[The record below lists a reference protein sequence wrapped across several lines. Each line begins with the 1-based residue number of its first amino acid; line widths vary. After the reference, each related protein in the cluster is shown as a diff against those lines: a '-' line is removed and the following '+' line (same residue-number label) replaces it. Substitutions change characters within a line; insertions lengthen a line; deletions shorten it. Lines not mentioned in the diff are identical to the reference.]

1 MQKTL
6 RTNYILP
13 LIVLSQFAGTSLWF
27 AGNAILPDIQREL
40 QISTDAGNITSAV
53 QFGFILGTLVFAI
66 LAIADRFAPSKV
78 FFLSALMAATAN
90 AGVGW
95 WARDIESLMTLR
107 FLTGFF
113 LAGVYPVGMKIAA
126 DWYQQGLGK
135 ALGYL
140 LGALVLG
147 TAFPH
152 LLKGGNWHLPWKD
165 IIYITSSVAVAGGLL
180 VLLFIPPGPYR
191 KKGTVFHPRAL
202 AHIFNSRDFRSA
214 AGGYFGH
221 MWELYAFWAFVP
233 TLIQLQQQ
241 HARESY
247 NIPLWSFAII
257 AVGCLGCVVGGY
269 ISRKYGSAIV
279 AFYALLVSGIC
290 CALCW
295 AFVQAGSWI
304 FLPFMMIWGI
314 TVIADS
320 PQYSALVAS
329 TAPAENKGTALTFV
343 NCIGFAITIAS
354 IQCLNYLFHQF
365 PYGTTFLILVI
376 GPVAGLTALYR
387 LVAMR
392 RNKRQVSVQ
401 P

>member
-1 MQKTL
+1 MVQTKK
-6 RTNYILP
+6 YILP
-13 LIVLSQFAGTSLWF
+13 VIVFSQFAGTSLWF
-27 AGNAILPDIQREL
+27 AGNAILPDIQHEL
-40 QISTDAGNITSAV
+40 QINTDAGNITSAV
-53 QFGFILGTLVFAI
+53 QLGFIFGTLVFAV

-78 FFLSALMAATAN
+78 FFACAIIAALAN
-90 AGVGW
+90 LGVEW
-95 WARDIESLMTLR
+95 WAKDVYSLMTLR

-113 LAGVYPVGMKIAA
+113 LAGVYPVGMKISA

-152 LLKGGNWHLPWKD
+152 LLKGSAYHLPWRN
-165 IIYITSSVAVAGGLL
+165 IIYITSAVAIVGGLL
-180 VLLFIPPGPYR
+180 VLLLVPVGPYR
-191 KKGTVFHPRAL
+191 KKGAKFHPRAL
-202 AHIFNSRDFRSA
+202 AHVFKSKDFRSA

-233 TLIQLQQQ
+233 ALLQLQQ
-241 HARESY
+241 HHSGDTY
-247 NIPLWSFAII
+247 NIPLWSFIII
-257 AVGCLGCVVGGY
+257 AVGCIGCIAGGY

-279 AFYALLVSGIC
+279 AFYALLVSGTC

-295 AFVQAGSWI
+295 AFVQAGTSL

-320 PQYSALVAS
+320 PQYSALVAT

-354 IQCLNYLFHQF
+354 IQCLNYFFHRY
-365 PYGTTFLILVI
+365 PSGLTFSMLVI
-376 GPVAGLTALYR
+376 GPVLGLAALYR
-387 LVAMR
+387 LLDFHK
-392 RNKRQVSVQ
+392 NN
-401 P
+401 